1 MSQFII
7 SPISAQHNRSKTFVG
22 SSFVPATFSG
32 TSICDN
38 DNNLN
43 NNNLSTNNNESKIS
57 SFDTG
62 IINQAAVNH
71 QHRLYQHID
80 RKPQDSKPV
89 LRMDT
94 FFKPILNPT
103 KTKHKRTREEQSRG
117 NDLVDS
123 SHNNKHGQRDR
134 ESSKHTTD
142 IEEESL
148 FKSFKRCKITRTSG
162 ELRLKKDIQDI
173 KSKLTSG
180 HVEILQIPKNPL
192 RFDLII
198 HRVWPT
204 NINRVSTSTFLCKS
218 FFALLHNILSLQ

>member
-7 SPISAQHNRSKTFVG
+7 SPISAQHNKSNTFLG
-22 SSFVPATFSG
+22 SSFVPAAFPG
-32 TSICDN
+32 ASISDN
-38 DNNLN
+38 NNNLN

-57 SFDTG
+57 SFDPG
-62 IINQAAVNH
+62 IINQGAVNH
-71 QHRLYQHID
+71 QHRLYQHINS
-80 RKPQDSKPV
+80 KPQDGKPV
-89 LRMDT
+89 LRMDN

-117 NDLVDS
+117 NNLVDN

-134 ESSKHTTD
+134 ESSKHTPD

-162 ELRLKKDIQDI
+162 ELRLKKDIEDV
-173 KSKLTSG
+173 KLKLTSG

-204 NINRVSTSTFLCKS
+204 NTNRVSTSTFLCKVS
-218 FFALLHNILSLQ
+218 RFYPHEAPKLY